1 MKLDFLLAKIV
12 DPSAI
17 MVADFR
23 AQVVELKDGRII
35 NAIIASQTER
45 VLTLK
50 TATEALTV
58 AREQIESIRES
69 PQSLM
74 PEGLLAP
81 LTADQVR
88 DLIAYLSYPAQVP
101 LPAPVQAQPAKQPK
115 RLLIWADT
123 RSISAPFGAQHASV
137 PHACEVI
144 AKLGKDKG
152 IYEATIRRDSDVI
165 TKRVPKDAKD
175 LRSFDAIFFIG
186 MREVGLSTQQKADLM
201 SFIKE
206 DGKGFV
212 AAHTASTAFMSWP
225 EFGEMLGGR
234 FDGHPWGITTAPV
247 ILEDPQF
254 PATKHFKPTF
264 TLKEEFYQ
272 TKEFSREKIRVLL
285 RLDTSKL
292 PQKLGKQNPD
302 IPLAWVKT
310 HGKGRVFFSP
320 LGHADEAWDNPD
332 LQTMWLEAIKWSLG
346 MTDADLTPR
355 PLPASEPT
363 KKNRIHELSSIM
375 INGNEP

>member
-1 MKLDFLLAKIV
+1 MKLSRGLIGGILAAAWIGCV
-12 DPSAI
+12 MSPNQPAL
-17 MVADFR
+17 R
-23 AQVVELKDGRII
+23 AQ
-35 NAIIASQTER
+35 
-45 VLTLK
+45 
-50 TATEALTV
+50 
-58 AREQIESIRES
+58 S
-69 PQSLM
+69 PK
-74 PEGLLAP
+74 P
-81 LTADQVR
+81 
-88 DLIAYLSYPAQVP
+88 
-101 LPAPVQAQPAKQPK
+101 KQ
-115 RLLIWADT
+115 LLIWADT
-123 RSISAPFGAQHASV
+123 RSISAPYGAQHPSV
-137 PHACEVI
+137 PHACATI

-152 IYEATIRRDSDVI
+152 IYEATIRRDSDLI
-165 TKRVPKDAKD
+165 TKRSPSPDKD

-225 EFGEMLGGR
+225 EYGEMLGGR
-234 FDGHPWGITTAPV
+234 FDGHPWGITQAPV

-254 PATKHFKPTF
+254 PATKHFPAVF

-272 TKEFSREKIRVLL
+272 TKDFSREKIRVLL

-292 PQKLGKQNPD
+292 SQKLGVKGD
-302 IPLAWVKT
+302 IPLAWAKT

-320 LGHADEAWDNPD
+320 LGHANEAWDNPD

-355 PLPASEPT
+355 TLPGSET
-363 KKNRIHELSSIM
+363 SKKN
-375 INGNEP
+375 